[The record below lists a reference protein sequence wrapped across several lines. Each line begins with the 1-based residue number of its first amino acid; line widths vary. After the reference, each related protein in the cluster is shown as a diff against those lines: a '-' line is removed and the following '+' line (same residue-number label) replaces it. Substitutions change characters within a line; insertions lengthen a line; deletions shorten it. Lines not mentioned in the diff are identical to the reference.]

1 MSDCGFSLTRIFPY
15 KDRIYNSVFI
25 RENMENKN
33 PNSLIMFQWDKHIF
47 RKPPLGD
54 CLWNIRKCSLL
65 LFCHFTI
72 FFKAVPQRNSR
83 SSLPEVFPKNNT
95 AEIMSDYGFS
105 LTHIFLYKDGIYDSV
120 LMWENTDNRKPLL
133 WYIFCSR
140 INTFLEEH
148 HWGTVFGT
156 FGNVLLKWLSCHF
169 TIFPEAVPQRNPR
182 SSLPNVS
189 FKKSEHLLRRTH
201 LGDCFWNSW
210 NRSPLFSVSFT
221 LALIFGRYIS
231 NAF

>member
-1 MSDCGFSLTRIFPY
+1 MSDYGFSLTRIFPY
-15 KDRIYNSVFI
+15 KDRIVDSVLI
-25 RENMENKN
+25 RENMDNKN
-33 PNSLIMFQWDKHIF
+33 PNSAIISQWDKHVF

-54 CLWNIRKCSLL
+54 SLWNIRKCSLL

-83 SSLPEVFPKNNT
+83 SSLPEMFPQKKHCRN
-95 AEIMSDYGFS
+95 YGFS
-105 LTHIFLYKDGIYDSV
+105 LTHIFLYKDGIYDYV
-120 LMWENTDNRKPLL
+120 LMWEKTDNRKVLL
-133 WYIFCSR
+133 WYIFCSG
-140 INTFLEEH
+140 ISTFLEDCR
-148 HWGTVFGT
+148 WGTAFET
-156 FGNVLLKWLSCHF
+156 FGNVLWKLLSCHF
-169 TIFPEAVPQRNPR
+169 SIFPETVPQRNPR
-182 SSLPNVS
+182 NSLPNVS

-231 NAF
+231 SAF